1 MEMTLDPDKRP
12 WYQVKWQIWLI
23 LLILVATA
31 TILYLQS
38 NRQIELSITTSGP
51 IGQRKTQKQ
60 RMIFAASL
68 EKSFHKRGWPATID
82 TEGEDGK
89 TLKIYWAELNF
100 SMAEQMVKH
109 QQIVSDIRE
118 MGFKQLVLK
127 NDNEIWKIDL
137 KN

>member
-1 MEMTLDPDKRP
+1 MTLDSNKRP

-23 LLILVATA
+23 LLILVTTA
-31 TILYLQS
+31 TVLYFQA
-38 NRQIELSITTSGP
+38 NERIELSINTSGP
-51 IGQRKTQKQ
+51 IGQNKTLEQ

-68 EKSFHKRGWPATID
+68 EKSFHKRGWPASID

-89 TLKIYWAELNF
+89 TLKIYWAELKL
-100 SMAEQMVKH
+100 SMVEQMVKH

-127 NDNEIWKIDL
+127 NDNKMWKIDL